1 MLKRLRGIG
10 RRARTSTSEKNDAEI
25 AFWRERRA
33 IEGELTGPH
42 YADLFGWVFGLDR
55 DFFESR
61 SILDVG
67 CGPRGSLEWAGPGL
81 RVGLD
86 PLSQRYIELG
96 VDGHAMQYVAAG
108 AEAMPFSDG
117 AFDIVASLNSLD
129 HVDDVDHAT
138 REIVRVL
145 RPGGTFLLITE
156 VGHEPTPTE
165 PVTFGFDIV
174 DSFGPELTVV
184 STASYEMPHK
194 LVHASVI
201 AAVPYDSTDTRRR
214 SGILTARFEKRAS

>member
-1 MLKRLRGIG
+1 MSPT
-10 RRARTSTSEKNDAEI
+10 AKNDAEI
-25 AFWRERRA
+25 AFWRERRS
-33 IEGELTGPH
+33 IEGELRGPH

-86 PLSQRYIELG
+86 PLAQRYIELG
-96 VDGHAMQYVAAG
+96 VASHAMQYIAAG
-108 AEAMPFSDG
+108 AEAMPFADG
-117 AFDIVASLNSLD
+117 SFDVVASLNSLD
-129 HVDDVDHAT
+129 HVDDVDEAS
-138 REIVRVL
+138 REVVRVL

-174 DSFGPELTVV
+174 DAFGPELAVV
-184 STASYEMPHK
+184 TRAHYEMRHE
-194 LVHASVI
+194 LVHASVL
-201 AAVPYDSTDTRRR
+201 ASVPYDETDTSQR
-214 SGILTARFEKRAS
+214 SGILTARLEKRAP

>member
-1 MLKRLRGIG
+1 MLKRFRGIG
-10 RRARTSTSEKNDAEI
+10 RRGRTATSAKNDAEI

-33 IEGELTGPH
+33 IEGELSGPH
-42 YADLFGWVFGLDR
+42 YADLFGWLFGLDR
-55 DFFESR
+55 EFFEPR

-86 PLSQRYIELG
+86 PLAQRYIELG
-96 VDGHAMQYVAAG
+96 VANHAMQYVAAG
-108 AEAMPFSDG
+108 AEAMPFADG
-117 AFDIVASLNSLD
+117 AFDIVSSLNSLD
-129 HVDDVDHAT
+129 HVDDVGQAT

-165 PVTFGFDIV
+165 PTTFGFDII
-174 DSFGPELTVV
+174 DAFGPQLTV
-184 STASYEMPHK
+184 ASSAQYEMRHE

-201 AAVPYDSTDTRRR
+201 AAVPYDSADTTER
-214 SGILTARFEKRAS
+214 SGILTARFVKR